1 LKLRRVAFVSIVLFV
16 LLLPRRRIKGMTPID
31 LIVTVC
37 AVLAPTTCE
46 ETHLV
51 FSYSGS
57 LQQCVMAAPPYI
69 AQWVGEHPKWNAVRW
84 RCEYPHTNDKADA
97 GGATHAG

>member
-1 LKLRRVAFVSIVLFV
+1 MPLTNQSEAHQSGANDS
-16 LLLPRRRIKGMTPID
+16 KGCHAMNPID

-37 AVLAPTTCE
+37 AVMSPTTCE
-46 ETHLV
+46 DTHLV

-57 LQQCVMAAPPYI
+57 LTQCVMAAPPYI
-69 AQWVGEHPKWNAVRW
+69 AQWVGEHPKWTAVKW

-97 GGATHAG
+97 GKLTPAG